1 MNEMTARIAA
11 EQDEQIR
18 REAAAASRRRAQ
30 AAREQ
35 ADAHRL
41 VARPDRIALWAF
53 LMAIA
58 ATIAAAAS
66 AGAASSSGGTTM
78 PAPEEPNRHTMD
90 RSIATWYGPGL
101 WGNKTA
107 CGQTLRRKTVG
118 VAHRKLPCGTEV
130 TILYKGNYL
139 TTEVIDRGPFANDA
153 DWDLTQAAARELDF
167 TETDTI
173 RTSVNRKR

>member
-18 REAAAASRRRAQ
+18 LEAAAASRRRAA
-30 AAREQ
+30 AARE
-35 ADAHRL
+35 AAETRRL

-58 ATIAAAAS
+58 ATVAAAAS
-66 AGAASSSGGTTM
+66 AGAASSGGATM
-78 PAPEEPNRHTMD
+78 PDPDSPDRSEMD
-90 RSIATWYGPGL
+90 RAVATWYGPGL
-101 WGNKTA
+101 WGNETA

-153 DWDLTQAAARELDF
+153 DWDLTQAAARELGF

-173 RTSVNRKR
+173 RTSVDRKR